1 MSGIPELGGEL
12 MERRRVLE
20 SEGEEMISTEFELVG
35 TANITE
41 EIAECDI
48 TLSKECTELYIICE
62 GLKATGNSQLLVGI
76 KKDARILSSSS
87 AGLNGELT
95 TNGQNTIQ
103 HLTRTYKDVWMRT
116 GNNHGQY
123 PLAVS
128 SQSIYRNVTKFNVSS
143 ISALVLLPSNNERF
157 TAGTIEIYGR

>member
-1 MSGIPELGGEL
+1 MSGVPELGGEL

-62 GLKATGNSQLLVGI
+62 GLKATGDSQLL
-76 KKDARILSSSS
+76 ARIKNDVLITSN
-87 AGLNGELT
+87 GLNGELT
-95 TNGQNTIQ
+95 TNAQNTIQ
-103 HLTRTYKDVWMRT
+103 HLTRIYKGVWIRT

-123 PLAVS
+123 PLTTS
-128 SQSIYRNVTKFNVSS
+128 SSSIYRNVTKINVSS
-143 ISALVLLPSNNERF
+143 ISALVLLPSNRERF
-157 TAGTIEIYGR
+157 TAGTIKIYGR

>member
-1 MSGIPELGGEL
+1 
-12 MERRRVLE
+12 MERRRTLG
-20 SEGEEMISTEFELVG
+20 SEGEKMISTEFELVG

-48 TLSKECTELYIICE
+48 TLSQECTELYIICE

-76 KKDARILSSSS
+76 KKDARILSS

-95 TNGQNTIQ
+95 ANAQNTLQ
-103 HLTRTYKDVWMRT
+103 QLTRISKGTWVRT

-123 PLAVS
+123 PLTTS
-128 SQSIYRNVTKFNVSS
+128 SQIYKNITKFDVNS
-143 ISALVLLPSNNERF
+143 ISALILIPSDNQKL
-157 TAGTIEIYGR
+157 TAGTIKVYGR

>member
-1 MSGIPELGGEL
+1 MSGVPELGGEL

-62 GLKATGNSQLLVGI
+62 GLKATGDSQLL
-76 KKDARILSSSS
+76 ARIKNDVLITSN
-87 AGLNGELT
+87 GLNGELT
-95 TNGQNTIQ
+95 TNAQNTIQ
-103 HLTRTYKDVWMRT
+103 HLTRIYKGVWIRT

-123 PLAVS
+123 PLTTS
-128 SQSIYRNVTKFNVSS
+128 LPSIYRNVTKINVSS
-143 ISALVLLPSNNERF
+143 ISALVLLPSNRERF
-157 TAGTIEIYGR
+157 TAGTIKIYGR

>member
-1 MSGIPELGGEL
+1 MSGVPELGGEL

-62 GLKATGNSQLLVGI
+62 GLKATGDSQLL
-76 KKDARILSSSS
+76 ARIKNDVLITSN
-87 AGLNGELT
+87 GLNGELT
-95 TNGQNTIQ
+95 TNAQNTIQ
-103 HLTRTYKDVWMRT
+103 HLTRIYKGVWIRT

-123 PLAVS
+123 PLTTS
-128 SQSIYRNVTKFNVSS
+128 LSSIYRNVTKINVSS
-143 ISALVLLPSNNERF
+143 ISALVLLPSNRERF
-157 TAGTIEIYGR
+157 TAGTIKIYGR

>member
-1 MSGIPELGGEL
+1 

-62 GLKATGNSQLLVGI
+62 GLKATGDSQLL
-76 KKDARILSSSS
+76 ARIKNDVLITSN
-87 AGLNGELT
+87 GLNGELT
-95 TNGQNTIQ
+95 TNAQNTIQ
-103 HLTRTYKDVWMRT
+103 HLTRIYKGVWIRT

-123 PLAVS
+123 PLTTS
-128 SQSIYRNVTKFNVSS
+128 LPSIYRNVTKINVSS
-143 ISALVLLPSNNERF
+143 ISALVLLPSNRERF
-157 TAGTIEIYGR
+157 TAGTIKIYGR

>member
-1 MSGIPELGGEL
+1 

-35 TANITE
+35 TTNITE

-62 GLKATGNSQLLVGI
+62 GLKATGNSQLLVEI
-76 KKDARILSSSS
+76 KKDALIASS
-87 AGLNGELT
+87 GLNGELT
-95 TNGQNTIQ
+95 TNVQNTIQ
-103 HLTRTYKDVWMRT
+103 HFIRISKGTWART

-123 PLAVS
+123 PLTTS
-128 SQSIYRNVTKFNVSS
+128 SQSIYKNITKFDVNS
-143 ISALVLLPSNNERF
+143 ISALILLPNNRERF
-157 TAGTIEIYGR
+157 TAGTIKVYGR

>member
-1 MSGIPELGGEL
+1 

-48 TLSKECTELYIICE
+48 TLSKEYTELYIICE
-62 GLKATGNSQLLVGI
+62 GLKATGTSQLLIGYRKDGLRTSPGI
-76 KKDARILSSSS
+76 
-87 AGLNGELT
+87 NGELT
-95 TNGQNTIQ
+95 ANVQNTIQ
-103 HLTRTYKDVWMRT
+103 HLIRISKNVWIRT

-123 PLAVS
+123 PLAIS
-128 SQSIYRNVTKFNVSS
+128 SQSVYKNIANFNVDS
-143 ISALVLLPSNNERF
+143 ISVLVLMSSDNQKL
-157 TAGTIEIYGR
+157 TAGTIKVYGR

>member
-1 MSGIPELGGEL
+1 MSGVPELGGEL

-48 TLSKECTELYIICE
+48 TLSQECTELYIICE
-62 GLKATGNSQLLVGI
+62 GLKATGDSQLL
-76 KKDARILSSSS
+76 ARIKNDVIRTSN
-87 AGLNGELT
+87 GVNGELT
-95 TNGQNTIQ
+95 TNAQNTIQ
-103 HLTRTYKDVWMRT
+103 HLTRIYKEVWIRT

-123 PLAVS
+123 PLTTS
-128 SQSIYRNVTKFNVSS
+128 SSSIYRNVTKINVSS
-143 ISALVLLPSNNERF
+143 ISALVLLPSNRERF
-157 TAGTIEIYGR
+157 TAGTIKIYGR

>member
-1 MSGIPELGGEL
+1 MG
-12 MERRRVLE
+12 RRRTLG

-62 GLKATGNSQLLVGI
+62 GLKATGDSQLLVGI
-76 KKDARILSSSS
+76 KKDVLIVSSN
-87 AGLNGELT
+87 GLNGELT
-95 TNGQNTIQ
+95 TNVQNTIQ
-103 HLTRTYKDVWMRT
+103 HFVRISEDVWMRT

-123 PLAVS
+123 PLTVS
-128 SQSIYRNVTKFNVSS
+128 SQSIYKNIKKFDVNS
-143 ISALVLLPSNNERF
+143 ISAFILLPSNNARF
-157 TAGTIEIYGR
+157 TAGTIKVYGR

>member
-1 MSGIPELGGEL
+1 

-62 GLKATGNSQLLVGI
+62 GLKATDASQLQIGYRKDRFIASYGI
-76 KKDARILSSSS
+76 
-87 AGLNGELT
+87 NGELT
-95 TNGQNTIQ
+95 ANVQNTLQ
-103 HLTRTYKDVWMRT
+103 HLTRISKDTWMRT

-123 PLAVS
+123 PLTTS
-128 SQSIYRNVTKFNVSS
+128 SQSIYRNVAKFNVSS
-143 ISALVLLPSNNERF
+143 ISVLVLMPNNNQKL
-157 TAGTIEIYGR
+157 TAGTIKVYGR

>member
-12 MERRRVLE
+12 MERRRTLE
-20 SEGEEMISTEFELVG
+20 SEGEKMISTEFELVG

-48 TLSKECTELYIICE
+48 TLSQECTELYIICE
-62 GLKATGNSQLLVGI
+62 GLKTTGDSQLLVGI
-76 KKDARILSSSS
+76 KKDARILNSN
-87 AGLNGELT
+87 GINGELT

-103 HLTRTYKDVWMRT
+103 HLTRIYKDVWMRT

-123 PLAVS
+123 PLTTS
-128 SQSIYRNVTKFNVSS
+128 SQSIYRSVAKFNVSS
-143 ISALVLLPSNNERF
+143 ISALVLLPSNNERL
-157 TAGTIEIYGR
+157 TAGTIKVYGR

>member
-1 MSGIPELGGEL
+1 

-20 SEGEEMISTEFELVG
+20 SEGGKMISTEFELVG

-62 GLKATGNSQLLVGI
+62 GLKATGDSQLLVGI
-76 KKDARILSSSS
+76 KKDVLIASSS
-87 AGLNGELT
+87 GLNGELT
-95 TNGQNTIQ
+95 TNVQNTIQ
-103 HLTRTYKDVWMRT
+103 HFVRISEDVWMRT

-123 PLAVS
+123 PLATS
-128 SQSIYRNVTKFNVSS
+128 SQSVYKNIPKINVNS
-143 ISALVLLPSNNERF
+143 ISALILLPSNNERF
-157 TAGTIEIYGR
+157 TAGTIKVYGR